1 MQLADVPNESAPSQ
15 VASVEDQAVD
25 KTLLGDT
32 PLHTQ
37 CPTAGQL
44 WRRPLPIVTSG

>member
-1 MQLADVPNESAPSQ
+1 MQLADVPNGSAPSQ
-15 VASVEDQAVD
+15 AVSVEDQAVG

-32 PLHTQ
+32 PLHTH

-44 WRRPLPIVTSG
+44 WRRPLPVVTSG